1 MKNRITIGTRGSRL
15 AQVQAEWVAD
25 EIKKS
30 YKRDVS
36 IKKIKTKGDTT
47 DSAWEKGFFV
57 KEIEEELLREE
68 IDIAVHSMKD
78 LPVDLPEGLM
88 IAAVPKRIEPRDVLV
103 SKGNLKLEN
112 LPCQSLIGTSS
123 MRRKAQ
129 ILAYRHDLYVQDL
142 RGNLDTR
149 LKRLEE
155 GLVQAIV
162 VAGAGLIR
170 LGWQDR
176 ITQIF
181 RGDFLPAAG
190 QGALAIEIRADDSRI
205 KELVEGL
212 NDKDS
217 VVCIE
222 AERSYLKT
230 LGGGCQVP
238 IGVLAEVSCN
248 DLTIQGMKL
257 DADGKIIRSRVQGER
272 KEAIQL
278 GERLAERIMKIRTYL
293 PDQSDSASFTKW
305 LK

>member
-1 MKNRITIGTRGSRL
+1 MLPYFLFIMKDKITIGTRGSRL
-15 AQVQAEWVAD
+15 AQVQAEWVRN

-30 YKRDVS
+30 YKKAIF

-47 DSAWEKGFFV
+47 GSAWEKGFFV
-57 KEIEEELLREE
+57 KEIEEELLRGE

-78 LPVDLPEGLM
+78 LPADLPRGLM
-88 IAAVPKRIEPRDVLV
+88 IAAVPKRIEARDVLV
-103 SKGNLKLEN
+103 SKGNLTLDQ
-112 LPCQSLIGTSS
+112 LPSKSLIGTSS
-123 MRRKAQ
+123 LRRKAQ
-129 ILAYRHDLYVQDL
+129 ILTYRPDLCIQDL

-155 GLVQAIV
+155 GLVSAIV

-181 RGDFLPAAG
+181 GGDFLPAAG
-190 QGALAIEIRADDSRI
+190 QGALAIEIRSDDRLT

-212 NDKDS
+212 NDEDS
-217 VVCIE
+217 QVAIE

-238 IGVLAEVSCN
+238 IGVLAEVCGN
-248 DLTIQGMKL
+248 DLAIQGCQL
-257 DADGKIIRSRVQGER
+257 GRDEKIRRSRIRGER
-272 KEAIQL
+272 KEAVPL
-278 GERLAERIMKIRTYL
+278 GEKLAKKLMKL
-293 PDQSDSASFTKW
+293 
-305 LK
+305 

>member
-1 MKNRITIGTRGSRL
+1 MKDRIIIGTRGSRL

-30 YKRDVS
+30 YKRDVF

-78 LPVDLPEGLM
+78 LPVDLPQGLM

-129 ILAYRHDLYVQDL
+129 ILIYRSDLYIQDL

-155 GLVQAIV
+155 GQISAIV

-181 RGDFLPAAG
+181 AGDIILPAAG
-190 QGALAIEIRADDSRI
+190 QGALAIEIRSDDRLT
-205 KELVEGL
+205 KELVENL

-238 IGVLAEVSCN
+238 IGVLAELSGN

-257 DADGKIIRSRVQGER
+257 SRDGKIIRSRVRGER

-278 GERLAERIMKIRTYL
+278 GERLAKRL
-293 PDQSDSASFTKW
+293 NA
-305 LK
+305 